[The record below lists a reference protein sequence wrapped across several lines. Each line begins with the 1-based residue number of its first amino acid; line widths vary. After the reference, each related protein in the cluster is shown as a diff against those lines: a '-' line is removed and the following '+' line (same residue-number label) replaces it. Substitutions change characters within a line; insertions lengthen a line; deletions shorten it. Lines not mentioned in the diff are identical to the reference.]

1 MDYATEVAP
10 AIRRS
15 HPELDERQLELI
27 GHRDGPLLGIAGPGS
42 GKTLTIVLRAV
53 NLLLLGV
60 VEPRELLLCTYS
72 RAAARELRQRFNR
85 AISGVGYRGDP
96 SRVRITTLHGLC
108 GRLIRLHSRR
118 VGLRSGFH
126 LMNEDE
132 RRELLDRHFDEIF
145 GPDLQGLERGRWRLP
160 ATVVRNSAK
169 HFDRI
174 SDELI
179 DPWELVASRSRFK
192 RALGRCYLRYE
203 ELLLDSNLADFAHLQ
218 RWAVDLVD
226 DDHEVGDEISAGIR
240 HLSCDEYQDTS
251 HAQERLL
258 RRLTRVHGNLC
269 VVGDDDQSL
278 YRFRGADVGNIL
290 EFPSRFPDC
299 RVVRLTV
306 NYRSHSSIV
315 HAYDRWMASADW
327 SNPDPN
333 LPPFRHDKTIVP
345 RAANDGD
352 YPAVISI
359 GGNDPWDEEDQL
371 IELLRFLKR
380 NRVIADYSQ
389 VALLLHS
396 VREEVAGRYLD
407 AMDESGIPAAVARA
421 RPNASGRHRERGEVV
436 VTTIHRSK
444 GLEWDVAVVGS
455 LDIRSANVDPV
466 GRVLLPHTRRRVL
479 EPSERIAGFDQMRQ
493 HYVGFSRARRLL
505 VLSSYESPRARF
517 GPIWN
522 TAKRWTAL
530 SAAERR
536 ALARQRFRAHESRG
550 QSGTAGQRSIPGK
563 QVFDL
568 SAKRVRVHMGPRN
581 GQGRLSPAA
590 GAQRKVS

>member
-1 MDYATEVAP
+1 MNYATEVDP
-10 AIRRS
+10 GIRRL

-27 GHRDGPLLGIAGPGS
+27 GHLDGPLLGIAGPGS

-108 GRLIRLHSRR
+108 GRLFRPHSRR

-132 RRELLDRHFDEIF
+132 RRELLDRHFDEVF
-145 GPDLQGLERGRWRLP
+145 GPDLPGLERGRWRLP

-169 HFDRI
+169 YFDRI

-179 DPWELVASRSRFK
+179 DPWELVGSRSRFK
-192 RALGRCYLRYE
+192 RAVGRSYLRYV
-203 ELLLDSNLADFAHLQ
+203 ELLLDRNLADFAHLQ
-218 RWAVDLVD
+218 RWAVALIHDA
-226 DDHEVGDEISAGIR
+226 HEVGDEISAGIR
-240 HLSCDEYQDTS
+240 HLLCDEYQDTS

-258 RRLTRVHGNLC
+258 RRLARAHGNLC

-306 NYRSHSSIV
+306 NYRSHPSIV
-315 HAYDRWMASADW
+315 HAYDRWMASSDW

-359 GGNDPWDEEDQL
+359 GGNDPWDEEEQL
-371 IELLRFLKR
+371 VDLLRFLKR
-380 NRVIADYSQ
+380 NRVIGNYSQ

-407 AMDESGIPAAVARA
+407 ALDEGGIPAAVARA
-421 RPNASGRHRERGEVV
+421 RPLPLGSGRHGTRDEVV
-436 VTTIHRSK
+436 VTTMHRSK

-466 GRVLLPHTRRRVL
+466 GRVLLPHTGRRGR
-479 EPSERIAGFDQMRQ
+479 EPSERIAGFDHMRQ

-505 VLSSYESPRARF
+505 VLSAFESPRARF

-522 TAKRWTAL
+522 AARRWTVLNAR
-530 SAAERR
+530 ERR
-536 ALARQRFRAHESRG
+536 ALARQRFRDNAARG
-550 QSGTAGQRSIPGK
+550 QSGTAGQRSIPGQ
-563 QVFDL
+563 QVLDL
-568 SAKRVRVHMGPRN
+568 TARRVRVRMGPRN
-581 GQGRLSPAA
+581 GQGALSPVT
-590 GAQRKVS
+590 RT